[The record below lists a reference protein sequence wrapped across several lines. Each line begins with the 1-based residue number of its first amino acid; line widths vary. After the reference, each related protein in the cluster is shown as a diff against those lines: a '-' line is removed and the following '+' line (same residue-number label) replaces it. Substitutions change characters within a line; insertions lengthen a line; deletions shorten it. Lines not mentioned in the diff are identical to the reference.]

1 MTTTALGSRSLR
13 QLLGAVSADLR
24 TLGAQILAL
33 ARVELHSATAALVWS
48 AVGLSAAIVI
58 GLAGVGVLVSALV
71 LTAIALGLPPWAAA
85 TLIGFALTV
94 AGALSARY
102 FVGQLANVDLSLS
115 ATRASITET
124 LDWLR
129 GRAKS

>member
-71 LTAIALGLPPWAAA
+71 LTAIALGLPP
-85 TLIGFALTV
+85 
-94 AGALSARY
+94 
-102 FVGQLANVDLSLS
+102 
-115 ATRASITET
+115 
-124 LDWLR
+124 
-129 GRAKS
+129 